1 MVTINEELCIGCGMC
16 KEDCIAHNIEI
27 QDKKA
32 VVKGKCMQCGHC
44 VAICPQKAVSIPEY
58 DMEDVESYDQDTFS
72 LSPVQFLH
80 AIKFRRSIRKFKQDK
95 ISKEVLEEILQAGR
109 YTATAVNTQAVHYA
123 VVQDGLDELK
133 PMVWAG
139 WLKVADELP
148 KERAAFAKS
157 IYGFYDKWL
166 KNKAD
171 DRLFFQAP
179 VFLVIAT
186 DNSFDDGLAAANIEM
201 MAVAKG
207 LGVLYNGYALRSLK
221 NSEEAVKWL
230 GLEGKNITGCML
242 LGYPDITYKRTAPR
256 KKADILWK

>member
-1 MVTINEELCIGCGMC
+1 M
-16 KEDCIAHNIEI
+16 
-27 QDKKA
+27 
-32 VVKGKCMQCGHC
+32 
-44 VAICPQKAVSIPEY
+44 
-58 DMEDVESYDQDTFS
+58 
-72 LSPVQFLH
+72 
-80 AIKFRRSIRKFKQDK
+80 
-95 ISKEVLEEILQAGR
+95 QAGR
-109 YTATAVNTQAVHYA
+109 YTATAVNAQAVHYA

-133 PMVWAG
+133 PMVWEG
-139 WLKVADELP
+139 WLRVADTLP
-148 KERAAFAKS
+148 KERAAFAES

-166 KNKAD
+166 KNKDD
-171 DRLFFQAP
+171 DRLFLKAP
-179 VFLVIAT
+179 VLLVIAT

-221 NSEEAVKWL
+221 YSEEAVKWL